1 MCDCYFLYDV
11 ANVWKKLMSYR
22 YLITYGYR
30 QQLYEIQLSFSEEDF
45 AHLIGMQYL
54 KDIVLPRYNSRK
66 TLEKILERKISIDT
80 IRKSRNYESKILPRL
95 KALVKLQEVLEND
108 FLLYAY
114 YSDVYPFFT
123 MIKADY
129 LISSRI
135 APQKFIFIIKIN
147 QGDSDYHCCSSFL
160 KEKRD
165 YEINQRQHTILK
177 KERININTLERV
189 ILFNKLK
196 A

>member
-1 MCDCYFLYDV
+1 MCDCDLLYDV
-11 ANVWKKLMSYR
+11 ADVWKKLLSYR

-66 TLEKILERKISIDT
+66 TLEKILERKIRIDT

-108 FLLYAY
+108 F
-114 YSDVYPFFT
+114 
-123 MIKADY
+123 
-129 LISSRI
+129 
-135 APQKFIFIIKIN
+135 FII
-147 QGDSDYHCCSSFL
+147 CL
-160 KEKRD
+160 
-165 YEINQRQHTILK
+165 
-177 KERININTLERV
+177 
-189 ILFNKLK
+189 LF
-196 A
+196 